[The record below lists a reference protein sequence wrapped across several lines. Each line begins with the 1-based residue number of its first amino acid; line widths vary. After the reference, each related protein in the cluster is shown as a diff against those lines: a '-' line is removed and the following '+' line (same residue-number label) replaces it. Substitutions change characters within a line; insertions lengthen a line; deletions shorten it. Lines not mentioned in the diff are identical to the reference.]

1 MKKHIAIAVLSGLAM
16 LTTAGH
22 AVAQG
27 QGSPVAGSTTLGV
40 TVEEMKNVALGW
52 SAKKTILGHDIYNDN
67 KEKIGTVEDIIIAPD
82 KKVSYVIVEV
92 SSFLGMGGHY
102 VAIPIGHFKEE
113 GDKLILPGATKEV
126 IKGLPKF
133 EYAKK

>member
-16 LTTAGH
+16 LATAGT
-22 AVAQG
+22 AVAQ
-27 QGSPVAGSTTLGV
+27 VAGSTAISV
-40 TVEEMKNVALGW
+40 TVEEMTNVARGW
-52 SAKKTILGHDIYNDN
+52 SAKKTILGHEIYNDN
-67 KEKIGTVEDIIIAPD
+67 KEKVGAVEDIIITPD

-92 SSFLGMGGHY
+92 DSFLGMGGQY

-113 GDKLILPGATKEV
+113 GDKLILPGATKDV
-126 IKGLPKF
+126 IKSLPKF